1 MSLLETARETAKFD
15 IVLVMWETAEGL
27 EGSLE
32 YSTDLYEE
40 ATMQRLLCQFQTL
53 LEGIVADPTRGFQS
67 CPC

>member
-1 MSLLETARETAKFD
+1 
-15 IVLVMWETAEGL
+15 MWETAEGL

-53 LEGIVADPTRGFQS
+53 LEGIVADQARFRAVNCLGATTVAQ
-67 CPC
+67 